1 MKKLVYSLI
10 AGAGGCASILC
21 ITAARHQD
29 TIRPNTKIGPVAVGG
44 KTPEEAAR
52 ALRVWWESEKLKKL
66 SVSCAPA
73 KLKLPDM
80 KPTELGVTLD
90 DAASVAGLPMQTFS
104 QEASAAI
111 TQSSYA
117 EETHPIVWKSNGL
130 SLKDLETK
138 IAGASGA
145 AQPARV
151 VWVKGALIRK
161 PEVVGIALD
170 TEQVPS
176 AVEKAL
182 SAGDGKVELPVKS
195 ADKHVP
201 DAALASIKDLVSQFS
216 TRFSAGNRPRCAN
229 IKLAASK
236 INGTVLMPGDRFS
249 FNGVVGRRT
258 LKGGFKLAGVYVNGQ
273 HDTGVGGGICQV
285 STTLYNSALF
295 ADLKIRSRSN
305 HSLPVPYVPLGRDA
319 TVDYGNLDLVFENT
333 YSTPIALTSVYE
345 PGRLTFRI
353 FGQKQPGMSVK
364 ISQDRVVSR
373 ANEVR
378 KVTDKTLP
386 LGKFKVI
393 EPGSIGR
400 SVHTFRYVYQDGK
413 LVRKERLGSSYYGG
427 RARIIAVG
435 SAIPAPKPILP
446 PTAIPVAPQTAAP
459 APLPSTN

>member
-1 MKKLVYSLI
+1 MKKLVYSLV
-10 AGAGGCASILC
+10 AGFGGCASILC

-29 TIRPNTKIGPVAVGG
+29 TIRPNTKVGPVIVGG

-66 SVSCAPA
+66 TLTCSATKV
-73 KLKLPDM
+73 KLPEM
-80 KPTELGVTLD
+80 KPSELGVTLD

-111 TQSSYA
+111 TQSTYA
-117 EETHPIVWKSNGL
+117 EETHPLVWKTNGA

-138 IAGASGA
+138 IAGAAGPLS
-145 AQPARV
+145 PARV
-151 VWVKGALIRK
+151 VWVKGALVRK
-161 PEVVGIALD
+161 PEVTGIALD
-170 TEQVPS
+170 SAGVPD

-182 SAGDGKVELPVKS
+182 SSGDGKVELPVKS

-201 DAALASIKDLVSQFS
+201 DAALASIKELVSEFS

-236 INGTVLMPGDRFS
+236 INGVVLMPGDRFS

-295 ADLKIRSRSN
+295 ADLKIHSRSN

-333 YSTPIALTSVYE
+333 YPTPIALTSVYE

-353 FGQKQPGMSVK
+353 FGQKQPGLSVK

-373 ANEVR
+373 ANPVR
-378 KVTDKTLP
+378 KVTDRTLP
-386 LGKFKVI
+386 LGRVKVI

-427 RARIIAVG
+427 KTRIIAVG
-435 SAIPAPKPILP
+435 AAVPLPKPILP
-446 PTAIPVAPQTAAP
+446 PTPTPTAPQTAAP
-459 APLPSTN
+459 VALPPTN